1 MNAEGAVIWERLT
14 EDAYQNNSLIAI
26 VVDGVV
32 FSAPGVAS
40 GPIKGGRSQI
50 SGDFTL
56 EEAWDLAGAVG
67 SGAIPKMKILSYSSE
82 PLQ

>member
-1 MNAEGAVIWERLT
+1 MLRKI
-14 EDAYQNNSLIAI
+14 IAI

-32 FSAPGVAS
+32 YSASGVMA
-40 GPIKGGRSQI
+40 GPIKGGRSEI

-56 EEAWDLAGAVG
+56 EEGQDLAMAVG
-67 SGAIPKMKILSYSSE
+67 SGEIPKMKILNYSSE